1 MESLNKTIETLMFSL
16 PSLINVGALL
26 LLVFFIFSVLG
37 VFMFKKVTFGV
48 NISNYNN
55 FYNFGNAM
63 IALFRIA
70 TGEDWP
76 TTMFDY
82 SKTAPNCDPTLNNCG
97 TSIFLLKILKFF
109 QFFTSFSL

>member
-1 MESLNKTIETLMFSL
+1 MKSLHKIIETLMFSL

-37 VFMFKKVTFGV
+37 VFLFKKVTSGV
-48 NISNYNN
+48 TINHYNN

-63 IALFRIA
+63 ITLFRSA

-76 TTMFDY
+76 KVMFDY
-82 SKTAPNCDPTLNNCG
+82 SRTEPNCDPTLNNCG
-97 TSIFLLKILKFF
+97 TSIILLIYF
-109 QFFTSFSL
+109 

>member
-37 VFMFKKVTFGV
+37 VFMFKKVTYGI
-48 NISNYNN
+48 NINNYNN
-55 FYNFGNAM
+55 FFNFGNAM
-63 IALFRIA
+63 ITLFRSA

-76 TTMFDY
+76 TIMFDY
-82 SKTAPNCDPTLNNCG
+82 SRTPPDCDPNLNNCG
-97 TSIFLLKILKFF
+97 TGIIYIINS
-109 QFFTSFSL
+109 